1 MKKTWIVL
9 IVIGLVLAVSLPIS
23 YVNFASQISNQN
35 TPIYFGVTFGG
46 NNTAQAKTLIDKVK
60 GYTNLFIVA
69 SWTVDTLNE
78 PVNGTTL
85 TQICDYAVSQGLSLV
100 VYFSFISRTT
110 YPWQF
115 QWIQQAKEKY
125 GNKLLGIYLYDE
137 PGGKQID
144 AGSWGNDTTPFENA
158 TTYSDY
164 ANAYVK
170 SLSSAQSMQNL
181 TALDIPV
188 FTSDYALYWFDYL
201 AGYSCVF
208 VELYGT
214 NQTTKIQQIDICRGA
229 ADVQDKQWGTILTY
243 STNQSLENGT
253 LMLSDMQTAYQ
264 AGANYIAVFNYPETN
279 QYGNL
284 TTEQFNAMQTFWSQ
298 IHENQKNTFGT
309 ANAQAALVLPKD
321 YGWGMRN
328 PNDDIWGNWNTDA
341 LSPIIWNQINHLI
354 GIHGL
359 RLDIIYNDTNFNFAQ
374 KYSEIY
380 YWNNQTLN
388 K

>member
-1 MKKTWIVL
+1 MKKAWIAL
-9 IVIGLVLAVSLPIS
+9 IAAALILAVSLPIS
-23 YVNFASQISNQN
+23 YVNFASQLSDQN
-35 TPIYFGVTFGG
+35 APIYFGVTFGG
-46 NNTAQAKTLIDKVK
+46 NNTAQAKQLIDKVK
-60 GYTNLFIVA
+60 TYTNLFIVA

-85 TQICDYAVSQGLSLV
+85 SQICDYAVSQGLSII
-100 VYFSFISRTT
+100 VYFAFISRTT

-115 QWIQQAKEKY
+115 HWIEQAKEKY

-144 AGSWGNDTTPFENA
+144 TGSWGNDTTPFEDA

-170 SLSSAQSMQNL
+170 SISTAPSMQNL
-181 TALDIPV
+181 TALNTPA

-214 NQTTKIQQIDICRGA
+214 NQTSKIQQIDVCRGA
-229 ADVQDKQWGTILTY
+229 ADVQGKQWGTILTY
-243 STNQSLENGT
+243 STNESLENGT
-253 LMLSDMQTAYQ
+253 LMLEDMQTAYQ
-264 AGANYIAVFNYPETN
+264 AGAKYIVVFNYPETN

-284 TTEQFNAMQTFWSQ
+284 TADQFDSMQTFWNQVHS
-298 IHENQKNTFGT
+298 IQKNTFGT
-309 ANAQAALVLPKD
+309 ANAEAALVLPKD

-328 PNDDIWGNWNTDA
+328 PDDDIWGNWSADA
-341 LSPIIWNQINHLI
+341 LSPIIWSEINQLVSSY
-354 GIHGL
+354 GL
-359 RLDIIYNDTNFNFAQ
+359 RLDIIYNDTSFNFAG

-380 YWNNQTLN
+380 YWNNQN
-388 K
+388 IC